1 MLTSEASFGAPLV
14 SWTGILFACGIMCAA
29 LIAPD
34 ARALWNIAVDSDS
47 GRSMDSSGEVAF
59 LQHINGK
66 AHAARARRRGFA
78 GVLPND
84 AGFACSLLIPQGL
97 VA

>member
-14 SWTGILFACGIMCAA
+14 SWTGILFACAIMFAA
-29 LIAPD
+29 LIP
-34 ARALWNIAVDSDS
+34 RTRVWNIAVDSHS
-47 GRSMDSSGEVAF
+47 GRSLDSSGEVAF